1 MPLGTRIEAFAGRTR
16 CAVSSIR
23 RADDWAGFIMNVAGP
38 DTIPGRAA
46 GATLT
51 FRIDGRAAAETIP
64 NAPRGREPVV
74 LTVA

>member
-1 MPLGTRIEAFAGRTR
+1 
-16 CAVSSIR
+16 
-23 RADDWAGFIMNVAGP
+23 MNVAGP
-38 DTIPGRAA
+38 DTIPGCAA